1 MKNLLFPALLSL
13 AALAPACAQSTQTRA
28 VPTFHAIQVG
38 TGIELA
44 LTAGRSQHVEV
55 SAATDAYRD
64 HIETTVKD
72 GVLILR
78 YKNDDDRYS
87 RDRTNK
93 HLRVAVTAD
102 ELTALSASSGSSVR
116 TAGDFDAATFQLDI
130 SSGASVQAGLDTG
143 TLTVRQS
150 SGSSADLKGRATSLD
165 VQSSSGAT
173 FDAHDLRTD
182 RCRAQA
188 SSGSSVRVA
197 VKDDLVAQASSGG
210 SISYQG
216 SPQLT
221 KRTSSGG
228 SVSGR

>member
-13 AALAPACAQSTQTRA
+13 AAVAPAFAQSTQTRS
-28 VPTFHAIQVG
+28 VPAFHAIQVS
-38 TGIELA
+38 TGIELD
-44 LTAGRSQHVEV
+44 LTAGHSQRVEV

-72 GVLILR
+72 GVLVLR
-78 YKNDDDRYS
+78 YKNDDDRNN

-93 HLRVAVTAD
+93 RLHVAVTAD
-102 ELTALSASSGSSVR
+102 ELTALGVSSGASVR
-116 TAGDFDAATFQLDI
+116 TSGDFDAAEFQLSV
-130 SSGASVQAGLDTG
+130 SSGASVRAGLDTN

-173 FDAHDLRTD
+173 FDAASLQTE
-182 RCRAQA
+182 RCRAEA
-188 SSGSSVRVA
+188 SSGSSIKVA

-210 SISYQG
+210 SVNYKG
-216 SPQLT
+216 SPQLS
-221 KRTSSGG
+221 KHTSSGG
-228 SVSGR
+228 SVSRD

>member
-1 MKNLLFPALLSL
+1 MKNLLLPALLSL
-13 AALAPACAQSTQTRA
+13 AALAPARAQSAQTRP
-28 VPTFHAIQVG
+28 VPAFHAIQVG

-44 LTAGRSQHVEV
+44 LTAGRSQRVEV
-55 SAATDAYRD
+55 SAAADVYRD

-72 GVLILR
+72 GVLTLR
-78 YKNDDDRYS
+78 YKNDDDRNN

-93 HLRVAVTAD
+93 RLRVAVTAD
-102 ELTALSASSGSSVR
+102 ELTALTASSGSSVR
-116 TAGDFDAATFQLDI
+116 TSGDFDAAEFQLDV

-150 SGSSADLKGRATSLD
+150 SGSSADLKGRATTLD

-173 FDAHDLRTD
+173 FDAHELQTE

-197 VKDDLVAQASSGG
+197 VKDDLVAQASSGA
-210 SISYQG
+210 SVNYKG

-228 SVSGR
+228 SVSRD

>member
-13 AALAPACAQSTQTRA
+13 AALASAAAQSTQTRP
-28 VPTFHAIQVG
+28 VPTFHAIQVS
-38 TGIELA
+38 TGIELD
-44 LTAGRSQHVEV
+44 LTAGRSQRVEV

-72 GVLILR
+72 GVLVLR
-78 YKNDDDRYS
+78 YKNDDDRNN

-93 HLRVAVTAD
+93 RLRVAVTAD
-102 ELTALSASSGSSVR
+102 ELTALSVSSGSSVR
-116 TAGDFDAATFQLDI
+116 TAGDFDAPEFQLDI
-130 SSGASVQAGLDTG
+130 SSGATVKAGLDTR

-150 SGSSADLKGRATSLD
+150 SGSTANLSGRATSLN
-165 VQSSSGAT
+165 VQSSSGAS
-173 FDAHDLRTD
+173 FDAADLQTD
-182 RCRAQA
+182 RCTAEA

-210 SISYQG
+210 SISYKG
-216 SPQLT
+216 SPQLS